1 MELIFKI
8 LCGILYLIGM
18 GFGYNYTE
26 ISVYICIYGCPII
39 CIFTALLINISC
51 IWSLIK
57 RITFFKGFN
66 LILSFLYTSLHFVVF
81 ARICEYYNVKT
92 ATNTQIFNQCV
103 ADFQNLAQIC
113 GTTYEHCNI
122 VIYVY
127 FFFTILFINL
137 LIGYIIKKL

>member
-18 GFGYNYTE
+18 CFGYNYTE

-39 CIFTALLINISC
+39 CIFTTLLINISC
-51 IWSLIK
+51 ICSLTK
-57 RITFFKGFN
+57 RITFFKIFN
-66 LILSFLYTSLHFVVF
+66 LILSFLYTSLYLAVF

-127 FFFTILFINL
+127 FFFTIIFINL
-137 LIGYIIKKL
+137 FIGYIIKKL